1 MTFTIGKLRQ
11 SLPYVLIFG
20 LLGGVYLL
28 PPDTSLA
35 EVRKAGVL
43 RACMPSY
50 PPLVTGDRDAPG
62 IDVELLQALAKT
74 IGVRLVISP
83 NPAIGQ
89 DFNPRNWHVTR
100 AQCEVLGGGVVAS
113 PLTKSFL
120 ETSPPYAQTGWALV
134 GRKPSADIQGK
145 RVGVLA
151 GISGLDR
158 LALSRHLRA
167 GNADVIVTPDVAQ
180 FVSGLRDDR
189 FDVGIT
195 EWLLAG
201 QLATRNGWSV
211 AWMPAELP
219 RYPVA
224 LGLWKGDL
232 TLKRAIADGL
242 EKLRRDGEVARII
255 ARYVG
260 DGSANGDAMGPSEN
274 LLAENRTC
282 EHALGARKESGDPSD
297 GRQDC
302 QQHGGKRL

>member
-1 MTFTIGKLRQ
+1 MTLVLGNLRRC
-11 SLPYVLIFG
+11 LPYVFIFG
-20 LLGGVYLL
+20 LLGAVYLL

-43 RACMPSY
+43 RACMPPNY

-62 IDVELLQALAKT
+62 IDVELLRALAKT
-74 IGVRLVISP
+74 IGVSLIISP

-100 AQCEVLGGGVVAS
+100 AQCEILGGGVVAS
-113 PLTKSFL
+113 PLTRSFL
-120 ETSPPYAQTGWALV
+120 ETSPSYAETGWAFV
-134 GRKPSADIQGK
+134 GPKPSADIQGR
-145 RVGVLA
+145 RVGVLT

-158 LALSRHLRA
+158 LALSSYLRA
-167 GNADVIVTPDVAQ
+167 RNAELIVTPDVAE
-180 FVSGLRDDR
+180 FVAGLRDGR
-189 FDVGIT
+189 FEVGIT
-195 EWLLAG
+195 EWLLGG
-201 QLATRNGWSV
+201 QLAARNGWSV

-242 EKLRRDGEVARII
+242 EKLRRDGEVARIM

-260 DGSANGDAMGPSEN
+260 DGHTANRPELDPQ
-274 LLAENRTC
+274 
-282 EHALGARKESGDPSD
+282 AR
-297 GRQDC
+297 
-302 QQHGGKRL
+302 GKWAQAAR